1 MSAIPANLS
10 RAPNYL
16 LAQSALG
23 SITRSN
29 LSLFN
34 VQNQISSGR
43 AVNRFSDDA
52 VKAAAISILDDRLGR
67 SAQRARNLDHADA
80 SLSLL
85 DSTLGDASDLVLEA
99 KTIASAQAGSTAS
112 PEERRSQAPVVDSLL
127 QGLFGLSNRK
137 SQAGYMFA
145 GSTPSSPAV
154 EAFHG
159 GYRYRGQ
166 GSGLLTDID
175 LGSSIP
181 ITLGGGNAIGSTS
194 ARLRGTADLDPELTA
209 DTRIADLKG
218 ARGLGVT
225 LGIVQFSFD
234 GGPATQIDLTGADT
248 AQDVV
253 TRLTNALHDY
263 ETANSVTILGPG
275 GITLSGGSISID
287 VAPAGSPPNPQLVFS
302 DLTAGI
308 TAADLGLS
316 AAPFEAG
323 AALTPDLD
331 PSLTWRTPISALA
344 GAGGALGQIKVSTL
358 GQTRTIDLSAAATLE
373 DVRNALQGADLG
385 LRVQINADGTG
396 LDVLNEVASGRDQA
410 LSIEEVTGNNLT
422 ATRLGI
428 RTFAPD
434 TLVADL
440 NFGNGVQIA
449 DGGVDPETG
458 LPDPARDVDFRITL
472 GNGDIFTVDLRPDD
486 LTTVQSIIDRINQQ
500 AAAGGIAVPA
510 DFSAGLSD
518 GDNGLTFTQ
527 NAGFAGAISVT
538 GENNSPAAEQLGLL
552 EGAYASGTFRATDRA
567 KVRVDNLFAHLI
579 DLRDSL
585 LNNDTVGITVAGE
598 GLEADVSSLAE
609 TRALVGSYARRVS
622 DGISSREDRDLIDTK
637 TKSDLQDTDFTAAA
651 IQLSLLETQLQAS
664 LQVTASSLSRSLLDF
679 LG

>member
-1 MSAIPANLS
+1 MSSIPSNLS

-23 SITRSN
+23 SITRTN

-34 VQNQISSGR
+34 IQQQISSGR

-52 VKAAAISILDDRLGR
+52 VKAAAISVLDDRLGR
-67 SAQRARNLDHADA
+67 SAQRSRNLDHADA

-99 KTIASAQAGSTAS
+99 KTIASAQAGSTATAQ
-112 PEERRSQAPVVDSLL
+112 ERQAQAAVVDSLL

-137 SQAGYMFA
+137 SPAGYMFA
-145 GSTPSSPAV
+145 GSTPSAPAV

-175 LGSSIP
+175 LGSAIP

-194 ARLRGTADLDPELTA
+194 ARLRGTADLDPDLTA
-209 DTRIADLKG
+209 DTRLADLNG

-225 LGIVQFSFD
+225 PGVVQFSFD
-234 GGPATQIDLTGADT
+234 GGPATQIDLSGADT

-253 TRLTNALHDY
+253 TRLTNALRDY

-275 GITLSGGSISID
+275 GVSLSGGSISID
-287 VAPAGSPPNPQLVFS
+287 VAAGGPPNPQLVFS
-302 DLTAGI
+302 DLSTGV

-331 PSLTWRTPISALA
+331 PRLTWRTPISALA
-344 GAGGALGQIKVSTL
+344 GLGGALGQIKVSTL
-358 GQTRTIDLSAAATLE
+358 GRTSIIDLSTATTLE
-373 DVRNALQGADLG
+373 DVRNALQGAGLG
-385 LRVQINADGTG
+385 LRVQINADGSG
-396 LDVLNEVASGRDQA
+396 IDVLNEVATGRAQA

-428 RTFAPD
+428 RTFAPQ
-434 TLVADL
+434 TAVSDL
-440 NFGNGVQIA
+440 NFGKGVQIA
-449 DGGVDPETG
+449 DGGVDPQTG

-472 GNGDIFTVDLRPDD
+472 GNGDVFTVDLRPQD
-486 LTTVQSIIDRINQQ
+486 LTTIQAIIDRINQQ
-500 AAAGGIAVPA
+500 AGDAGIAVPA

-518 GDNGLTFTQ
+518 GDNGLVFTQ
-527 NAGFAGAISVT
+527 NAGYAGAITVT

-585 LNNDTVGITVAGE
+585 QNNDAVGISVAGE
-598 GLEADVSSLAE
+598 ALEGDVGSLAE

-622 DGISSREDRDLIDTK
+622 DGIRQREDQDLIDQK
-637 TKSDLQDTDFTAAA
+637 IKSDLQDTDYSAAA
-651 IQLSLLETQLQAS
+651 VQLSLLQTQLQAS
-664 LQVTASSLSRSLLDF
+664 FQVTASSLSRSLLDF
-679 LG
+679 LS